1 MIQYFQV
8 GVITQPHGIHGEVKV
23 FPISDDIKRFDDLR
37 ECYLKIK
44 KDMVPVT
51 CTGVKYFKNLVILQ
65 FKEFESI
72 DDVERLR
79 QCPIY
84 VDREHAVPLNEGE
97 YYLADVLGIDVV
109 TEEGKK
115 VGILKD
121 YFETAAQTVY
131 QVITD
136 DGKEVLIPAIDEF
149 VKKVDIEN
157 NTMTVH
163 LIKGMI

>member
-1 MIQYFQV
+1 M
-8 GVITQPHGIHGEVKV
+8 
-23 FPISDDIKRFDDLR
+23 
-37 ECYLKIK
+37 
-44 KDMVPVT
+44 
-51 CTGVKYFKNLVILQ
+51 
-65 FKEFESI
+65 
-72 DDVERLR
+72 
-79 QCPIY
+79 
-84 VDREHAVPLNEGE
+84 HAVPLAEGE

-109 TEEGKK
+109 TEDGIK
-115 VGILKD
+115 VGVLKD

-157 NTMTVH
+157 NTMTVR